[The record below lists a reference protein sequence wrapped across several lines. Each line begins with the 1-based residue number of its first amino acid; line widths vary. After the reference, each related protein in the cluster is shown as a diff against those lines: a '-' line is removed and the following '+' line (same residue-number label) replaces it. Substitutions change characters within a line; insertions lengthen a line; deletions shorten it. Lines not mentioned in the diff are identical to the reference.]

1 MNELTALI
9 IIIILIMVIS
19 LNYQTHNSDVTYVKS
34 NVDNKYYLVRNR
46 KDKQEAADLIGQTAI
61 NLKKLVN
68 HLNKKYPKDPRSK
81 RGMIKYNSENI
92 SESEPNTNYTSY
104 SVNKG
109 EKIVLCVRSKTSD
122 QKLVKLNTLMFV
134 ALHELAHVI
143 SVTIGHNEEF
153 WTNFKFLLEEA
164 IEIGIYTKQD
174 FKNKPERYC
183 GTDIT
188 ESPLD

>member
-9 IIIILIMVIS
+9 IIIILIMIIS

-46 KDKQEAADLIGQTAI
+46 KDKQEAADLIGQTAV
-61 NLKKLVN
+61 NLKKMVN

>member
-9 IIIILIMVIS
+9 IIIILIMIIS

-46 KDKQEAADLIGQTAI
+46 KDKQEAADLIGQTAV

>member
-1 MNELTALI
+1 MNEVTALI
-9 IIIILIMVIS
+9 IVIILLLTIS
-19 LNYQTHNSDVTYVKS
+19 LNYQSSNSDVTYVKS
-34 NVDNKYYLVRNR
+34 NIDNKYYLVRNR
-46 KDKQEAADLIGQTAI
+46 KDKQDAADLIATTGS
-61 NLKKLVN
+61 NLQKLIM

-81 RGMIKYNSENI
+81 RGLIKYNPDNL

-109 EKIVLCVRSKTSD
+109 EKIVLCVRSKTS
-122 QKLVKLNTLMFV
+122 QEKIVKKNTLMFV

-143 SVTIGHNEEF
+143 SVTIGHNDEF

-164 IEIGIYTKQD
+164 IEIGIYKKQD
-174 FKNKPERYC
+174 FKNNPEKYC